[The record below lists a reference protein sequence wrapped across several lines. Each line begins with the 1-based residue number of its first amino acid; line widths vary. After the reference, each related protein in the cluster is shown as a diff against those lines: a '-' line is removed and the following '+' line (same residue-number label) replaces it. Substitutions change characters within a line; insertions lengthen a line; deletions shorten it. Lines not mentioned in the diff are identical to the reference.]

1 MVTSPGARYSY
12 CDCLPI
18 IKVAVGN
25 SAESDHGLD
34 ASSLRSS
41 LAATALHSLV
51 QTPTRVLLRVSV
63 GGGPVLCSQ
72 ALKRQRRG
80 RWRLGGDPRPSAHLK
95 LSAAWDWR
103 EQRGPGEGFL
113 SGDWRRGAPVTVQFS
128 CRPAP
133 APPGPK

>member
-63 GGGPVLCSQ
+63 GGGRFY
-72 ALKRQRRG
+72 ALKRSS
-80 RWRLGGDPRPSAHLK
+80 DSAE
-95 LSAAWDWR
+95 AA
-103 EQRGPGEGFL
+103 
-113 SGDWRRGAPVTVQFS
+113 GALVGI
-128 CRPAP
+128 R
-133 APPGPK
+133 APPHT